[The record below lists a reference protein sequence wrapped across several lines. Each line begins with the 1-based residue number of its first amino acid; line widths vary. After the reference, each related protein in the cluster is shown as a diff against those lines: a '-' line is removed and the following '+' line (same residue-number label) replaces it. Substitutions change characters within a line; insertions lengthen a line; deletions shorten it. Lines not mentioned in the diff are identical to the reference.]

1 MKTAIFLAL
10 TLLCGNVVADS
21 NGATLHGATLR
32 EWHTATAANQF
43 ATAADLVENVLNV
56 HDPLATAPKARDVQ
70 ACISRVARNFQS
82 GSQMVA
88 DTAVACMAELGYLR
102 R

>member
-10 TLLCGNVVADS
+10 TLLCGSAVADS

-88 DTAVACMAELGYLR
+88 DAAVACMAELGYLR